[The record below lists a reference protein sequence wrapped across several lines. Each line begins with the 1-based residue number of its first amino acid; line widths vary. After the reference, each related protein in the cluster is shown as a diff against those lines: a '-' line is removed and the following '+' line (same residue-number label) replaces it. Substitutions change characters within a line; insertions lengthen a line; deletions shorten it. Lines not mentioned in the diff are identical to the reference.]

1 MNQRFVQTNHVFDF
15 ILDMPSW
22 ELTLRLM
29 EEILHHPGMYKTL
42 WIWEKL
48 PTSTGAGGFFHQQ
61 YPFLAVTF
69 KSMIFRSSD
78 FGGICIRLNWRV
90 PLRYLEKWPHTWKT
104 RCISINLKPLKTG
117 IQLPQKLGT
126 FLCFPCSNYGR
137 IVFLFLV
144 YRSNGRA
151 SENIGPCF
159 FVGSF
164 WRCGVWWGWGMLK
177 SYCLHE
183 DLILLWRGWCLWLT
197 AKISGE
203 ERKNM
208 KHVKIDEA
216 RLTMK
221 RGAIFLQICTR
232 LLLDLLAVWSE
243 GIETNNKKLMSSWW
257 WCPTRQGCET
267 SSSRVEGQQSSP
279 KSACMKFP

>member
-1 MNQRFVQTNHVFDF
+1 
-15 ILDMPSW
+15 
-22 ELTLRLM
+22 
-29 EEILHHPGMYKTL
+29 
-42 WIWEKL
+42 
-48 PTSTGAGGFFHQQ
+48 
-61 YPFLAVTF
+61 
-69 KSMIFRSSD
+69 MIFRSSD

-164 WRCGVWWGWGMLK
+164 WRVRGLVGLRHVEIILFAWGF
-177 SYCLHE
+177 
-183 DLILLWRGWCLWLT
+183 D
-197 AKISGE
+197 
-203 ERKNM
+203 
-208 KHVKIDEA
+208 
-216 RLTMK
+216 
-221 RGAIFLQICTR
+221 
-232 LLLDLLAVWSE
+232 LAVAGVMSLAHSE
-243 GIETNNKKLMSSWW
+243 DIWGGTEKHETCQDRWGAAHYETGGHLPSNLY
-257 WCPTRQGCET
+257 PPLTRFT
-267 SSSRVEGQQSSP
+267 SSLKWRYRDKQQKTDVILVVMPNPTGLWNILQPSGGSAIKPQKCMYEVPINQKFQDKKSS
-279 KSACMKFP
+279 KSKTETWNHGWSTYPTPPTYPTPHK